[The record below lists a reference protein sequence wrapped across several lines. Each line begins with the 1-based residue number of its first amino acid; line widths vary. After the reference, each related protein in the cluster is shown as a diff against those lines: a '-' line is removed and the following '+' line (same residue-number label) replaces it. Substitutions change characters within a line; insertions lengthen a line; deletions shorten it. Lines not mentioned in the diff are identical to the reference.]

1 MLIDAMR
8 IVARET
14 GFTVIDHALG
24 FTAIR
29 ENDGG
34 RLLFCLS
41 TGRVVDNGETA
52 KVTASGFGL
61 ASFVIAA
68 RQYFDLPAETAE
80 AVQRAIEPEQLRHM
94 ASRSR

>member
-1 MLIDAMR
+1 MPCALLHGKPALPLLTMHSASR
-8 IVARET
+8 PYGRMTAA
-14 GFTVIDHALG
+14 GFCFASQRGEWSI
-24 FTAIR
+24 F
-29 ENDGG
+29 
-34 RLLFCLS
+34 
-41 TGRVVDNGETA
+41 NGETA

>member
-1 MLIDAMR
+1 MVR
-8 IVARET
+8 IVARQT
-14 GFTVIDHALG
+14 GFTAIDQ

-34 RLLFCLS
+34 RHLFCLS
-41 TGRVVDNGETA
+41 PGEWSIFNGETA
-52 KVTASGFGL
+52 KVTASGYGL
-61 ASFVIAA
+61 ASFLIAA

-80 AVQRAIEPEQLRHM
+80 AVQRAIEPERFGIM